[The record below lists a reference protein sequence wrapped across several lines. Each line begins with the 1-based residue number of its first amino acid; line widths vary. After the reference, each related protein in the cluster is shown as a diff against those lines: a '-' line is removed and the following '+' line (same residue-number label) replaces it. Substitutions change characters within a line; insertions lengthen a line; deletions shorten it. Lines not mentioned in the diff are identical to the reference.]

1 VVSVNK
7 RGELA
12 MLIYDY
18 TRLMR
23 QEQLTNA
30 ELQVTVNR
38 RTIVEHD
45 LPMSNEIP
53 TVQSSVPIKSD

>member
-1 VVSVNK
+1 
-7 RGELA
+7 